1 MTIDS
6 LNKRLS
12 RLSDAASPRA
22 NFALSLAMVIERQK
36 ARQAEWNAAGNTG
49 PVPPEPR
56 APLEPPPP
64 ATARSFDREMWR
76 KIATIRAREIFHTSG
91 EFDEL
96 RAASAMSDED
106 LWRSVSQRAAA
117 AAIAARDVF
126 LPVES
131 I

>member
-12 RLSDAASPRA
+12 RLASPVA
-22 NFALSLAMVIERQK
+22 NYALSLQMVR
-36 ARQAEWNAAGNTG
+36 ARHQARKDEWLAAGNTG
-49 PVPPEPR
+49 PMPPEPR
-56 APLEPPPP
+56 KPLEPPPP
-64 ATARSFDREMWR
+64 ATARRYDREMWR

-106 LWRSVSQRAAA
+106 LWRTVSQREWAAEGA
-117 AAIAARDVF
+117 VA
-126 LPVES
+126 
-131 I
+131 

>member
-22 NFALSLAMVIERQK
+22 NFALSLAMAIERQK

-49 PVPPEPR
+49 PVPHE
-56 APLEPPPP
+56 PLEPPPP
-64 ATARSFDREMWR
+64 ATARQYDREMWR

-91 EFDEL
+91 EFAEL

-106 LWRSVSQRAAA
+106 LWRSVSQRAGAA
-117 AAIAARDVF
+117 A
-126 LPVES
+126 
-131 I
+131 